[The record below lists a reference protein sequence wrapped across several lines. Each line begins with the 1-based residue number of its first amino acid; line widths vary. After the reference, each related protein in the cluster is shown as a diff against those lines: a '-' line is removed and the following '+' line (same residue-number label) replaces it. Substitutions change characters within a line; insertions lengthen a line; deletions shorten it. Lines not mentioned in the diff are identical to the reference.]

1 MILKSAIPIMAYRQ
15 AHPLQICPKI
25 GCALSAEQGKINSRR
40 KNNILGRGEHMGEKL
55 FFYCVNN
62 WTTCSKAKA
71 WLSQAGVPF
80 TDRNLI
86 KNPPTEEELYHLTK
100 LAQLSLKDLVNTKS
114 QTYKKLNLDIS
125 GLEDD
130 EIIRLIQ
137 TNPRLLVRPL
147 LFDEQHLIIGFKED
161 AYQKFLG

>member
-1 MILKSAIPIMAYRQ
+1 
-15 AHPLQICPKI
+15 
-25 GCALSAEQGKINSRR
+25 
-40 KNNILGRGEHMGEKL
+40 
-55 FFYCVNN
+55 
-62 WTTCSKAKA
+62 
-71 WLSQAGVPF
+71 
-80 TDRNLI
+80 
-86 KNPPTEEELYHLTK
+86 
-100 LAQLSLKDLVNTKS
+100 LSLKDLVNTKS